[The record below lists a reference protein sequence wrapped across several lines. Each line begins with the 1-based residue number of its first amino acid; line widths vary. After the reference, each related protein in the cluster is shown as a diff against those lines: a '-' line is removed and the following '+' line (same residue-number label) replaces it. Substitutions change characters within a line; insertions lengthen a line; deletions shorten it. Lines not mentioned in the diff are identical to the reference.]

1 VQVLLRSVLYGVLCV
16 LLYLYRFASGTIS
29 AFNRC
34 ATANEKTTRA
44 LEAATIHVPD
54 AETTTPSASVDTI
67 QSDG

>member
-1 VQVLLRSVLYGVLCV
+1 MQVLLRSVLYGVLRV

-29 AFNRC
+29 AFNSC
-34 ATANEKTTRA
+34 NTANIRFTRA
-44 LEAATIHVPD
+44 LEAATIHVPE